1 MFRGNMHEEC
11 LKIANSG
18 FVYHQNLKQNY
29 VFMVRNNT
37 HEVIMEWSCAVSRYS
52 SLASLSIDRR
62 STRIKEFCF

>member
-11 LKIANSG
+11 LKIASSG

-37 HEVIMEWSCAVSRYS
+37 HEVIME
-52 SLASLSIDRR
+52 
-62 STRIKEFCF
+62 

>member
-37 HEVIMEWSCAVSRYS
+37 HEVIME
-52 SLASLSIDRR
+52 
-62 STRIKEFCF
+62 